1 MENLSRQSEADSDV
15 EPTFGWI
22 GGALCLDFANT
33 VGNHRALHPREKLA
47 SFKNLI
53 AWARQ
58 ANILD
63 ESASTEMLR
72 QGTMVPAQAERLL
85 HLAVDF
91 REALYR
97 AFSDLSQG
105 QRPSKC
111 DLEVINSLL
120 ARTPITLQI
129 SAEAERLICFRTG
142 CMLDEARL
150 LGPVAWS
157 AAELLGS
164 SESLSKV
171 RQCAGEECGWLFLDL
186 TKNHT
191 RRWCDM
197 DDCGSKAK
205 AKRYYRR
212 KMGKEEGARS

>member
-1 MENLSRQSEADSDV
+1 METV

-22 GGALCLDFANT
+22 GGALCLDFTNT
-33 VGNHRALHPREKLA
+33 VSNHRSLRPGEKLG
-47 SFKNLI
+47 SFRDLI
-53 AWARQ
+53 AWCRQ
-58 ANILD
+58 ANTLD

-72 QGTMVPAQAERLL
+72 QGAMVPAQAQRLL

-97 AFSDLSQG
+97 AFCDVSQG
-105 QRPSKC
+105 RQPSKC
-111 DLEVINSLL
+111 DLEIINNLL

-129 SAEAERLICFRTG
+129 GAEGERLVCFRAG

-205 AKRYYRR
+205 AKRYYR
-212 KMGKEEGARS
+212 KKTGKEQEPGARI

>member
-1 MENLSRQSEADSDV
+1 MKKI

-22 GGALCLDFANT
+22 GGALCLDFTNT
-33 VGNHRALHPREKLA
+33 VSNHRVLNPREKLG
-47 SFKNLI
+47 SFKDLI
-53 AWARQ
+53 AWCRQ
-58 ANILD
+58 ADILD

-72 QGTMVPAQAERLL
+72 QASMAPVQADRLL

-97 AFSDLSQG
+97 AFCDVSQAR
-105 QRPSKC
+105 QPSKC
-111 DLEVINSLL
+111 DLDVINSLL

-129 SAEAERLICFRTG
+129 GAERERLVCFRTG

-150 LGPVAWS
+150 LGPVVWS
-157 AAELLGS
+157 AADLLGS
-164 SESLSKV
+164 AESLTKV

-186 TKNHT
+186 TKNHS

-197 DDCGSKAK
+197 EDCGSRAK

-212 KMGKEEGARS
+212 KTGRSQELRGDAAG

>member
-1 MENLSRQSEADSDV
+1 MENI

-22 GGALCLDFANT
+22 AGALCLDFTNT
-33 VGNHRALHPREKLA
+33 VSNHRSVRPGEKLG
-47 SFKNLI
+47 SFKDLI
-53 AWARQ
+53 TWCHQ
-58 ANILD
+58 ASILD
-63 ESASTEMLR
+63 EAASTEFLR
-72 QGTMVPAQAERLL
+72 QVTMVPAQGERLL
-85 HLAVDF
+85 HVALDF

-97 AFSDLSQG
+97 AFCDVSQG
-105 QRPSKC
+105 RQPSKC
-111 DLEVINSLL
+111 DLDVINSLL

-129 SAEAERLICFRTG
+129 GAERERLVCFRTG

-171 RQCAGEECGWLFLDL
+171 RQCDGEECGWLFLDL
-186 TKNHT
+186 TKNHS

-212 KMGKEEGARS
+212 KTGRSQEQEAGS